1 MAGEFEENVAA
12 ATSSA
17 LTPPAGL
24 TRRELREWE
33 RKNGVNPVVS
43 ARQDVPVQE
52 PAVSATPQTHTPPI
66 SAPQA
71 QPVGTPRSDQPLTR
85 RELRLREQG
94 LLTNS
99 SQPGIDDAS
108 PVASAESHNVVVVPE
123 ISEEVK
129 PAVAPVIVPEL
140 QPAALTESVSEETIP
155 ELEVEPVGNF
165 VVPVAEPV
173 VSVEPVEE
181 TEPEAIETPGGSEPL
196 APAASLT
203 IAQTAALQNA
213 ARESTSEEQS
223 VRPHKLVKRTMPRRP
238 AFLSNRSQRDRSA
251 ADRRRQ
257 ISQRVFSVLA
267 LFACFAFALSI
278 SIPANALLTQSDVAK
293 IKMQAFLD
301 EQVSLA
307 SQSVDVDAD
316 STTATASRDGVDVTL
331 AAKAAPIQFYGNS
344 GLCGEET
351 SVNPPS
357 SGGAITWPL
366 TNRKVSS
373 GYGYRW
379 GSLHAGIDFEGET
392 GTPIYS
398 VADGIVKAAQPSPN
412 NSLGVCVIIAHN
424 VNGVQFDTLY
434 GHLSRLDVGVGQGV
448 GAGQVIGAVGST
460 GNSTGS
466 HLHFEVH
473 VNGVQIDPAPF
484 MSNYAG

>member
-12 ATSSA
+12 ATGSA

-43 ARQDVPVQE
+43 VQQDVPLQE
-52 PAVSATPQTHTPPI
+52 SAVSATPPNPTPLT

-71 QPVGTPRSDQPLTR
+71 QPVVALPSDQPLTR
-85 RELRLREQG
+85 RELRMREQG
-94 LLTNS
+94 LAPSVSAPEHEIVS
-99 SQPGIDDAS
+99 SAAEGEEEVLLPEIVTEAEPIDAPSAVREPERAS
-108 PVASAESHNVVVVPE
+108 VPE
-123 ISEEVK
+123 I
-129 PAVAPVIVPEL
+129 IV
-140 QPAALTESVSEETIP
+140 EETTP
-155 ELEVEPVGNF
+155 EPEVETAGDF
-165 VVPVAEPV
+165 VVPAAEEE
-173 VSVEPVEE
+173 VSVEAHGE
-181 TEPEAIETPGGSEPL
+181 TEPQLIEAPLSSEPIV
-196 APAASLT
+196 PAAALT
-203 IAQTAALQNA
+203 IAQTVAAENA
-213 ARESTSEEQS
+213 SEDQG
-223 VRPHKLVKRTMPRRP
+223 VRPHKLVKRAIPRRP

-267 LFACFAFALSI
+267 LVACFAFALSI

-307 SQSVDVDAD
+307 SQSVNVDSDA
-316 STTATASRDGVDVTL
+316 TTATASRDGVDVTL
-331 AAKAAPIQFYGNS
+331 AAKAAPIKFYGNS

-351 SVNPPS
+351 AVNPPA
-357 SGGAITWPL
+357 SGGSINWPL
-366 TNRKVSS
+366 ANTKVSS

-398 VADGIVKAAQPSPN
+398 AADGIVKAAYPSPN
-412 NSLGVCVIIAHN
+412 NSLGICVIIAHN

-434 GHLSRLDVGVGQGV
+434 GHTSRIDVGVGQGV
-448 GAGQVIGAVGST
+448 SAGQVIGAVGNTGQST
-460 GNSTGS
+460 GP

-473 VNGVQIDPAPF
+473 VNDVQIDPGPF

>member
-12 ATSSA
+12 ATGSA

-33 RKNGVNPVVS
+33 RKHGVSPVVS
-43 ARQDVPVQE
+43 NEQ
-52 PAVSATPQTHTPPI
+52 
-66 SAPQA
+66 SAPAQDSVVTEISPSPIASPALPEA
-71 QPVGTPRSDQPLTR
+71 QPFVTNTNGQPLTR

-94 LLTNS
+94 LS
-99 SQPGIDDAS
+99 E
-108 PVASAESHNVVVVPE
+108 PVSVPQQ
-123 ISEEVK
+123 EEV
-129 PAVAPVIVPEL
+129 PFALEAVAHNEDVAPVIVT
-140 QPAALTESVSEETIP
+140 AAEPVLGTVSESEPHSGESTETAVEETVSEI
-155 ELEVEPVGNF
+155 EPVGNF

-173 VSVEPVEE
+173 VSVEVTEE
-181 TEPEAIETPGGSEPL
+181 TVPEDVETPIPSEPVSL
-196 APAASLT
+196 AAPAVPMT
-203 IAQTAALQNA
+203 IAQTAAAQNDSDDA
-213 ARESTSEEQS
+213 S
-223 VRPHKLVKRTMPRRP
+223 VRPHKLVKRAIPRRP

-267 LFACFAFALSI
+267 LVACFAFALSI

-307 SQSVDVDAD
+307 SQSVNVDSD
-316 STTATASRDGVDVTL
+316 SSTATASRDGVDVTL
-331 AAKAAPIQFYGNS
+331 AAKAAPMNFYGNS

-351 SVNPPS
+351 AVTPPA

-366 TNRKVSS
+366 ANRKVSS

-379 GSLHAGIDFEGET
+379 GSLHAGIDFEGDT

-473 VNGVQIDPAPF
+473 VNDVQIDPGPF